1 MSTDPKSS
9 HPHRSGK
16 PMRSRSWSA
25 PWFRLF
31 LSLIVLGAGCSSPIR
46 VVSPFFRAARR
57 PAQFRCLRRNFATVN
72 KQQTGSPVEVRRVR
86 FLHSLED
93 PSDEIALDKSLLTW
107 TFSILSL
114 LTQCQW
120 PLLPSSLPFLQSS
133 PPLRC

>member
-1 MSTDPKSS
+1 LRTEPESS
-9 HPHRSGK
+9 YSHRWGK

-46 VVSPFFRAARR
+46 VVTPFFRATRR
-57 PAQFRCLRRNFATVN
+57 PAQFRFLRRNFATVN
-72 KQQTGSPVEVRRVR
+72 NQQTGSPVEVRRVR
-86 FLHSLED
+86 FLPSLQD
-93 PSDEIALDKSLLTW
+93 PSDETALDESLLTR

-120 PLLPSSLPFLQSS
+120 PLLPSSLPSLQSS